1 MKKVICL
8 LSFLLLIIGTAS
20 AANEDIDYN
29 NTNLRHKIAQ
39 MVIVGFEGTKLD
51 KQNPLTDDLI
61 NDRISGV
68 IIFSQGAADGSK
80 YKNVESPKQLKKLI
94 SDINKASKTK
104 LFITID
110 QEGGRIS
117 RLPSDRG
124 FDTQTLSHKELG
136 DKNDEMTTYL
146 EAKKIAST
154 LKDLG
159 FNMNFAPCV
168 DLALNPNSSVIFKA
182 QRAFSDDPLKVI
194 KHANAYIL
202 AHNQYGILT
211 VLKHFPGHG
220 SLSADTHK
228 GFSDATNSWTQKELE
243 PYLALISSAAAQN
256 VMVSHIFNKN
266 IDDEYPASLS
276 YKTVTGLLKG
286 KLGFGGLV
294 ITDDM
299 QMKAISDNYS
309 FEDAI
314 ISSINAGCDIIILG
328 NNLINDGKD
337 SAQKFNDTVFNAVVE
352 GKIDPKRIDE
362 AYEKIMKVKSRL

>member
-1 MKKVICL
+1 MKKTVCL
-8 LSFLLLIIGTAS
+8 LLLLLSVILGADAS
-20 AANEDIDYN
+20 VDYN

-39 MVIVGFEGTKLD
+39 MLIVGFDGTKLD
-51 KQNPLTDDLI
+51 EQSPLYDDLI

-68 IIFSQGAADGSK
+68 IIFSQGAANGSK
-80 YKNVESPKQLKKLI
+80 FKNVQDPKQLKKLI
-94 SDINKASKTK
+94 CDINKASKTK

-110 QEGGRIS
+110 EEGGKIT
-117 RLPSDRG
+117 RLPSSRG
-124 FDTQTLSHKELG
+124 FKVKTLSHMELG
-136 DKNDEMTTYL
+136 NKNDEMTTYL

-168 DLALNPNSSVIFKA
+168 DLALNPNSEVIYKA
-182 QRAFSDDPLKVI
+182 NRAFSDDPQKVI

-243 PYLALISSAAAQN
+243 PYLALISNGAAQN

-266 IDDEYPASLS
+266 IDDKYPASLS

-286 KLGFGGLV
+286 KLGFSGLV

-299 QMKAISDNYS
+299 QMKAISDNYG
-309 FEDAI
+309 FEEAI
-314 ISSINAGCDIIILG
+314 TASINAGCDIIILG
-328 NNLINDGKD
+328 NNLVYDGKE
-337 SAQKFNDTVFNAVVE
+337 SAQKFNDVVFDAVVA

>member
-1 MKKVICL
+1 M
-8 LSFLLLIIGTAS
+8 
-20 AANEDIDYN
+20 
-29 NTNLRHKIAQ
+29 
-39 MVIVGFEGTKLD
+39 
-51 KQNPLTDDLI
+51 
-61 NDRISGV
+61 
-68 IIFSQGAADGSK
+68 
-80 YKNVESPKQLKKLI
+80 
-94 SDINKASKTK
+94 
-104 LFITID
+104 
-110 QEGGRIS
+110 
-117 RLPSDRG
+117 
-124 FDTQTLSHKELG
+124 ELG
-136 DKNDEMTTYL
+136 NKNDEMTTYL

-266 IDDEYPASLS
+266 IDDKYPASLS

-286 KLGFGGLV
+286 KLGFSGLV

-299 QMKAISDNYS
+299 QMRAIADNYG
-309 FEDAI
+309 FEEAI
-314 ISSINAGCDIIILG
+314 TASINAGCDIIILG
-328 NNLINDGKD
+328 NNLVYDGKK
-337 SAQKFNDTVFNAVVE
+337 SAQKFNDVVFDAVVA

>member
-1 MKKVICL
+1 MKKTVCL
-8 LSFLLLIIGTAS
+8 LLLLLSVILGADAS
-20 AANEDIDYN
+20 VDYN

-39 MVIVGFEGTKLD
+39 MLIVGFDGTKLD
-51 KQNPLTDDLI
+51 EQSPLYDDLI

-68 IIFSQGAADGSK
+68 IIFSQGAANGSK
-80 YKNVESPKQLKKLI
+80 FKNVQDPKQLKKLI
-94 SDINKASKTK
+94 CDINKASKTK

-110 QEGGRIS
+110 EEGGKIT
-117 RLPSDRG
+117 RLPSSRG
-124 FDTQTLSHKELG
+124 FKVKTLSHMELG
-136 DKNDEMTTYL
+136 NKNDEMTTYL

-168 DLALNPNSSVIFKA
+168 DLALNPNSEVIYKA
-182 QRAFSDDPLKVI
+182 NRAFSDDPQKVI

-228 GFSDATNSWTQKELE
+228 GFSDATNTWSKNELD
-243 PYLALISSAAAQN
+243 PYQALISNGAAQN

-266 IDDEYPASLS
+266 IDDKYPASLS

-299 QMKAISDNYS
+299 QMRAIADNYG
-309 FEDAI
+309 FEEAI
-314 ISSINAGCDIIILG
+314 TASINAGCDIIILG
-328 NNLINDGKD
+328 NNLVYDGKE
-337 SAQKFNDTVFNAVVE
+337 SAQKFNDVVFDAVVA